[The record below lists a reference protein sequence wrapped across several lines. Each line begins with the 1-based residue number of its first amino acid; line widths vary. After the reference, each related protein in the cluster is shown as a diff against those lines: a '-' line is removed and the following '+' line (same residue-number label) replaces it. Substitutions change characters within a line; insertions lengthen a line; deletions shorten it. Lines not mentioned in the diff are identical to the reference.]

1 MVHEKYEGRLKE
13 AVRIMSDAEL
23 SQLASEIRQRIIES
37 VAKNGGH
44 LASNLGAVELTLAL
58 HRSFNTPEDK
68 IIWDV
73 GHQTY
78 VHKMITG
85 RWDDFDNLRQHG
97 GISGFPKRG
106 ESVHDMYD
114 SGHSG
119 TSVAAALGYAK
130 ARDLN
135 GDSYSC
141 VAVIGDGAITGGVA
155 FEALSSAG
163 TSKTPLIVVLNDNTM
178 SIGKNV
184 GGISRYLVNLRTS
197 KKYLSLKENVKKSF
211 ENLPGLYNGLEKVRD
226 TVKKTVVP
234 DTIFDDLGFK
244 YYGPIDGHNIQEMCA
259 AFDAAKLQNRPV
271 IVHVM
276 TRKGKGFAPAEQNPT
291 KYHGTGPFD
300 PEKADAEV
308 PRSSDSWSD
317 VFGNILLDLA
327 KKDRRV
333 VAITAAMLSATG
345 LDPMNKVYPNRVFD
359 TAIAEQNAVSFAAGL
374 ALGGIKPVVAI
385 YSTFLQRA
393 YDQIVTEVCLQ
404 NLPVIFA
411 IDRAGVTG
419 HDGETHQGVFDI
431 AYLRSMPNMTI
442 LSPSN
447 SDELRFCM
455 EYAHSLDSP
464 CAVRYPRGKASSG
477 NGCATLE
484 PEKLREGKDAVI
496 LTSGSM
502 VPNALE
508 AADLLSGK
516 GKEITVVNL
525 KVLKPL
531 PEEYIRTLISA
542 YTFVFTLEDGCIMG
556 GIGEEIDRICA
567 AGERPPR
574 VFNFGWPDRFIE
586 HGSSGELAAEYGLDA
601 AGLSTRMEE
610 FLENKA

>member
-1 MVHEKYEGRLKE
+1 MIHEKYEGKLRE
-13 AVRIMSDAEL
+13 AVRIMPYSEL
-23 SQLASEIRQRIIES
+23 TQLASEIRQRIIES

-58 HRSFNTPEDK
+58 HRTFNTPEDK

-85 RWDDFDNLRQHG
+85 RWDDFDRLRQLG
-97 GISGFPKRG
+97 GISGFPKRA

-119 TSVAAALGYAK
+119 TSVAAALGYAN

-135 GDSYSC
+135 GEDYSC

-163 TSKTPLIVVLNDNTM
+163 SSKTSLIVVLNDNTM

-184 GGISRYLVNLRTS
+184 GGVSKYLVNLRTS
-197 KKYLSLKENVKKSF
+197 KKYLSLKENVKKSI
-211 ENLPGLYNGLEKVRD
+211 ENMPGIYSGLEKVRD
-226 TVKKTVVP
+226 SVRKTVMP

-259 AFDAAKLQNRPV
+259 AFEAAKLQNRPV
-271 IVHVM
+271 LVHVI
-276 TRKGKGFAPAEQNPT
+276 TKKGKGFAPAEQNPT
-291 KYHGTGPFD
+291 KYHGIGSFD
-300 PEKADAEV
+300 PKTADAKDPGV
-308 PRSSDSWSD
+308 TDSWSD
-317 VFGNILLDLA
+317 IFGGILLDLA
-327 KKDRRV
+327 KKDKRI

-345 LDPMNKVYPNRVFD
+345 LDQMYKTYPNRVFD
-359 TAIAEQNAVSFAAGL
+359 TAIAEQSAVSFAAGL
-374 ALGGIKPVVAI
+374 TLGGIRPVVAI

-393 YDQIVTEVCLQ
+393 YDQIITEVCLQ
-404 NLPVIFA
+404 DLPVIFA

-431 AYLRSMPNMTI
+431 AYLRSMPGMTI

-447 SDELRFCM
+447 AAELRKCM
-455 EYAHSLDSP
+455 EYAHTLEAP
-464 CAVRYPRGKASSG
+464 CAIRYPRGKA
-477 NGCATLE
+477 
-484 PEKLREGKDAVI
+484 PEGGTCNDLDPEMLRTGKDAV
-496 LTSGSM
+496 LFTSGSM
-502 VPNALE
+502 VKTALK
-508 AADLLSGK
+508 AAEMLAQKGIELS
-516 GKEITVVNL
+516 IVNL
-525 KVLKPL
+525 KILKPL
-531 PEEYIRTLISA
+531 PEDKIREIVSPYA
-542 YTFVFTLEDGCIMG
+542 AAATLEDGCIMG
-556 GIGEEIDRICA
+556 GVGEEIGRIC
-567 AGERPPR
+567 GSLNRPPR
-574 VFNFGWPDRFIE
+574 VLNLGWPDKFIE
-586 HGSSGELAAEYGLDA
+586 HGSAAELAELYGLDA
-601 AGLSTRMEE
+601 AGISARMEE